1 MNSQPDSAKRPN
13 IVLINCDDLGYGDIG
28 CYGSPCNDTPHV
40 DRMAREGVRFSNF
53 YMVSSVCSASRAGM
67 LTGSY
72 PPRVGIDW
80 VLFPGD
86 SCGLNPSEITIARL
100 LKDAGYRTKL
110 VGKWHCG
117 DQPEFLPTNHGFDEY
132 FGIPYSND
140 MGMQAKKD
148 GSRNANPPLPLLRG
162 DRVVQEQPDQAAI
175 TERYVDE
182 CLQFMDHDGDEPFFL
197 YLAHLYVHT
206 PLFIADQFM
215 AGSKNGKYGGA
226 VAAIDWATGAIMD
239 ALRER
244 GLDQNTLVI
253 FTSDNGGTRR
263 ARNAPLRG
271 TKGTCWEGGQ
281 RVPCIMRWPGMIE
294 PGRETSGI
302 AASIDLYST
311 LAKLGGG
318 DVPTDRAVDG
328 VDISAVIL
336 KGEESPRDTFIYH
349 SFNHL
354 QAVRKGPWKLFTC
367 RKGFPKSEIEAD
379 LKELYNLD
387 DDVGETTNVYEQHP
401 DVVAELSAIL
411 DEARE
416 DLGDLATDTMG
427 AGIRTPGHVEN
438 ARPLTEYSDDHPY
451 IVALYD
457 IFDRTGP
464 EPKFSGN

>member
-1 MNSQPDSAKRPN
+1 MNNTKPN
-13 IVLINCDDLGYGDIG
+13 IVLINCDDLGYGDLG
-28 CYGSPCNDTPHV
+28 CYGSTVNSTPHL
-40 DRMAREGVRFSNF
+40 DAMAKEGVRFTDF

-67 LTGSY
+67 LTGCY

-148 GSRNANPPLPLLRG
+148 GSCNANPPLPLLRG
-162 DRVVQEQPDQAAI
+162 NTVVQEQPDQAAI

-182 CLQFMDHDGDEPFFL
+182 CLQFMDDPGDQPFFL

-206 PLFIADQFM
+206 PLFIAEQFM
-215 AGSKNGKYGGA
+215 AGSRNGTYGGA

-239 ALRER
+239 ALRKR
-244 GLDQNTLVI
+244 GLDENTLVI

-263 ARNAPLRG
+263 GCNAPLRG
-271 TKGTCWEGGQ
+271 NKGTCWEGGQ
-281 RVPCIMRWPGMIE
+281 RVPCIMRWPGKIE
-294 PGRETSGI
+294 PGGETSGI

-311 LAKLGGG
+311 LARIGGAEIP
-318 DVPTDRAVDG
+318 VDRAVDG
-328 VDISAVIL
+328 VDISGVIL
-336 KGEESPRDTFIYH
+336 RGDESPRDTFIYH
-349 SFNHL
+349 AFNHL
-354 QAVRKGPWKLFTC
+354 QAVRKGPWKLRVCHRSFGEDSLET
-367 RKGFPKSEIEAD
+367 D

-401 DVVAELSAIL
+401 DVVAELSAIV
-411 DEARE
+411 DAARR
-416 DLGDLATDTMG
+416 DLGDKATGTVG
-427 AGIRTPGHVEN
+427 AGLRTPGHVEDPK
-438 ARPLTEYSDDHPY
+438 PLTTYDENHPY
-451 IVALYD
+451 IVAMYD
-457 IFDRTGP
+457 MFDRSGP
-464 EPKFSGN
+464 EPTFRRS